1 MRIFCS
7 FLILGFTLASCGDGS
22 RVYEQYHDFEHQY
35 WLVQEKPEFEFTIV
49 DASVKYNVYADVRN
63 SVSYPWSRF
72 FMNYY
77 LQDST
82 GTELQKNLAQEYLFD
97 ATTGEPFGDEKP
109 LGKSGVGDIY
119 DHELLLLKDYKFEK
133 TGKYKM
139 KFEQLMRMDTL
150 QGILAVGLRIE
161 REEIEKK

>member
-7 FLILGFTLASCGDGS
+7 FLILGITLASCGGAGN
-22 RVYEQYHDFEHQY
+22 RVYEQYKDFENGY
-35 WLVQEKPEFEFTIV
+35 WIVQDKPEFEFMIT
-49 DASVKYNVYADVRN
+49 DASASYNLYADVRN

-82 GTELQKNLAQEYLFD
+82 GIELQKNLALEFLFD
-97 ATTGEPFGDEKP
+97 ATTGKP
-109 LGKSGVGDIY
+109 LGKSGLGDIY
-119 DHELLLLKDYKFEK
+119 DHELLLVKEYKFARS
-133 TGKYKM
+133 GKYKM

-150 QGILAVGLRIE
+150 QGILAVGFRV
-161 REEIEKK
+161 EKAKPEK